1 MQNTVI
7 IIQGISVAQGKCDF
21 PASFNTLYLLGS
33 DILLTHTH
41 THTHTHTPNRQFFP
55 VRIRARKERLKHIL
69 QRLSVRIALAVFSC
83 IFQPNI
89 RS

>member
-7 IIQGISVAQGKCDF
+7 IIQGISVVQGKCDF

-41 THTHTHTPNRQFFP
+41 THSLSLSLSHTHLTANSFP
-55 VRIRARKERLKHIL
+55 FAYARVK
-69 QRLSVRIALAVFSC
+69 SD
-83 IFQPNI
+83 
-89 RS
+89 

>member
-41 THTHTHTPNRQFFP
+41 THLTANSFP
-55 VRIRARKERLKHIL
+55 FAYARVK
-69 QRLSVRIALAVFSC
+69 SD
-83 IFQPNI
+83 
-89 RS
+89 

>member
-33 DILLTHTH
+33 DILL

>member
-41 THTHTHTPNRQFFP
+41 THTHLTANSFP
-55 VRIRARKERLKHIL
+55 FAYARVK
-69 QRLSVRIALAVFSC
+69 SD
-83 IFQPNI
+83 
-89 RS
+89 

>member
-33 DILLTHTH
+33 DILLTHP
-41 THTHTHTPNRQFFP
+41 HTHTPTPLTANSFP
-55 VRIRARKERLKHIL
+55 FAYARVK
-69 QRLSVRIALAVFSC
+69 SD
-83 IFQPNI
+83 
-89 RS
+89 

>member
-33 DILLTHTH
+33 DILLTHLTANSFPFAYARVKRAIK
-41 THTHTHTPNRQFFP
+41 TYTAKAFRKDCPCSFF
-55 VRIRARKERLKHIL
+55 VY
-69 QRLSVRIALAVFSC
+69 LST
-83 IFQPNI
+83 
-89 RS
+89 

>member
-33 DILLTHTH
+33 DILL
-41 THTHTHTPNRQFFP
+41 THTPNRQFFP

>member
-21 PASFNTLYLLGS
+21 PASFNALYLLGS

-41 THTHTHTPNRQFFP
+41 THTHTHLLYT
-55 VRIRARKERLKHIL
+55 
-69 QRLSVRIALAVFSC
+69 
-83 IFQPNI
+83 
-89 RS
+89 

>member
-33 DILLTHTH
+33 DILLTHLTA
-41 THTHTHTPNRQFFP
+41 NSFP
-55 VRIRARKERLKHIL
+55 FAYARVK
-69 QRLSVRIALAVFSC
+69 SD
-83 IFQPNI
+83 
-89 RS
+89 

>member
-41 THTHTHTPNRQFFP
+41 TPNRQFFP

-69 QRLSVRIALAVFSC
+69 QRLSVRIALDFFRISFNL
-83 IFQPNI
+83 I
-89 RS
+89 

>member
-33 DILLTHTH
+33 DILLT
-41 THTHTHTPNRQFFP
+41 TPNRQFFP